1 MASTHDRVQSELA
14 SAHAEDASFRG
25 GQILGSMCTAPHPTA
40 VMAHDLF
47 LETNLG
53 DPGHFPGARR
63 LEAGYLDHLF
73 RIAGGKPR
81 GAHGQVTGGAT
92 EANLLALALM
102 RESTGRREVV
112 VPATGHFSFEKA
124 AKLLGMDLVVAD
136 VDDAYRLDV
145 DDAAAKIGRKT
156 AGLVGIAASTQVGS
170 VDPLSALS
178 DLAQDHGLPLHVDA
192 AFGGHVLP
200 FLPDGHPAR
209 APFGLDL
216 AGVTTVAMDS
226 HKMAMGTMGAGALL
240 VRRRRLMD
248 HFSVPTPYLST
259 RRQQGVL
266 GTRSGAP
273 VAAAWALFETLGDE
287 GYRRVVAD
295 CLDNTRHAVSVL
307 AEHGIHPLV
316 DPPLNIV
323 AVRARAPV
331 RLQEQLAADGWRVN
345 VLPRL
350 RAIRLVMMPHV
361 TRRVLAAFLPTLTD
375 RLTAQGGAARDRRHH
390 ARPAQAA

>member
-1 MASTHDRVQSELA
+1 MASPEERVRKDLA
-14 SAHAEDASFRG
+14 TAHAEDATFSG
-25 GQILGSMCTAPHPTA
+25 GQILGSMCTAPHATA
-40 VMAHDLF
+40 VKAHNLF

-63 LEAGYLDHLF
+63 LESEYLDHLF
-73 RIAGGKPR
+73 RLAGGKPR

-102 RESTGRREVV
+102 RESTGRRDVV

-124 AKLLGMDLVVAD
+124 AKLLGMNLVVAD
-136 VDDAYRLDV
+136 VDDEYRLDV
-145 DDAAAKIGRKT
+145 DDATAKITAQT
-156 AGLVGIAASTQVGS
+156 AGLVGIAGTTQVGS
-170 VDPLSALS
+170 IDPLAALS
-178 DLAQDHGLPLHVDA
+178 GLAQDHGLPLHVDA

-209 APFGLDL
+209 TAFGFDL
-216 AGVTTVAMDS
+216 PGVTTVAMDS

-240 VRRRRLMD
+240 VRHRRLMD

-273 VAAAWALFETLGDE
+273 VAAAWALFETLGDD

-295 CLDNTRHAVSVL
+295 CLDNTRRVIDDL
-307 AEHGIHPLV
+307 DDHGVRPLI
-316 DPPLNIV
+316 DPPINIV

-331 RLQEQLAADGWRVN
+331 RLQEELAADGWRVN

-361 TRRVLAAFLPTLTD
+361 TRRVLDAFLPTLTQ
-375 RLTAQGGAARDRRHH
+375 RLAATGGAPHGRHH
-390 ARPAQAA
+390 ARTATPA